1 MNTISYSFYRR
12 LLALILSACLVV
24 TIIPVTKVE
33 AKVLSIPDNTLIT
46 FRVVDNQTIRV
57 NENGKQEAII
67 INDDCVTVKN
77 VNTGETIVSFKTDF
91 SDEAIKYIQKNNK
104 YIPKTKTTKIS
115 YKKIKQKVGTTGSV
129 AAVAAAV
136 IAILISMGV
145 LTGGTT
151 AVPALSLVSAVSGLV
166 ANVMDGSSKHGLK
179 ITSKSFISKD
189 PTSYNKECWK
199 VVSVKKY

>member
-1 MNTISYSFYRR
+1 MIRLLYEHLLRATVGILYINIFWRNLNVNTISYSFYRR

-33 AKVLSIPDNTLIT
+33 AKVQSIPDNTLIT

-91 SDEAIKYIQKNNK
+91 SDEAIKYIQKN
-104 YIPKTKTTKIS
+104 
-115 YKKIKQKVGTTGSV
+115 
-129 AAVAAAV
+129 
-136 IAILISMGV
+136 
-145 LTGGTT
+145 
-151 AVPALSLVSAVSGLV
+151 
-166 ANVMDGSSKHGLK
+166 
-179 ITSKSFISKD
+179 
-189 PTSYNKECWK
+189 
-199 VVSVKKY
+199 